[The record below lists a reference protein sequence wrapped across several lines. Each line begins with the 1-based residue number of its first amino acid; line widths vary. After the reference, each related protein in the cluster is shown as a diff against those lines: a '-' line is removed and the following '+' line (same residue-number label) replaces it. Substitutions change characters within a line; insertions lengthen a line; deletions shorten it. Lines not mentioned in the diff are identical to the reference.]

1 MSSFDYQ
8 YQIKFSHIKDDGFV
22 EILTVTHLS
31 NSKVHKR
38 AEKEFLKQTSYKN
51 INIFSVKMA

>member
-31 NSKVHKR
+31 NSRVHKK
-38 AEKEFLKQTSYKN
+38 AEKEFLKQTNYQKV
-51 INIFSVKMA
+51 NIFSVTMA